1 MNAQQPQNQPPLLT
15 PEAFMN
21 QVGEPLVTINL
32 SKPLPAFVLQKHYKR
47 FTKRVSERCDSFIG
61 KAYARPKLPSI
72 PVFASIAFVMD
83 HAVDPT
89 RVCFQL
95 RDMYCMGVLSDDDIL
110 YQVGRANN
118 TRRITDNAIFL
129 GIGETYGQLL
139 ALGAAPAPPPVQVNK
154 QAFIDAYYR
163 FRELGTP
170 AQDNAR
176 VAFGIGIT
184 ALGFM
189 EPCRQAALVGMPG
202 RHHGS
207 EAYAGV
213 VRGGPVWQVLQSWED
228 NSLSAEGMREAQNGN
243 LAWTEDKSELLR
255 AQKEVLIIK
264 SNPRVPAGPRPNHM
278 RDTDYSADD

>member
-1 MNAQQPQNQPPLLT
+1 MNAAQPQNQPPLLT
-15 PEAFMN
+15 AEAFVD
-21 QVGEPLVTINL
+21 QVRDPLVTINL

-47 FTKRVSERCDSFIG
+47 FTKKVSERCESFVG
-61 KAYARPKLPSI
+61 KVYARPKLPSL
-72 PVFASIAFVMD
+72 PAFASIAFVMD
-83 HAVDPT
+83 DDIHPT

-95 RDMYCMGVLSDDDIL
+95 RDMYCMGVLSSGGVL
-110 YQVGRANN
+110 HQVGRANN
-118 TRRITDNAIFL
+118 TRRITNNAIFL

-139 ALGAAPAPPPVQVNK
+139 ALGAAPAPPPVEVNK
-154 QAFIDAYYR
+154 QAFVDAYYR

-170 AQDNAR
+170 VQDNAR

-189 EPCRQAALVGMPG
+189 EPCRQATVQAALVGMPG

-278 RDTDYSADD
+278 

>member
-1 MNAQQPQNQPPLLT
+1 MNAPQPQNQPPLLR
-15 PEAFMN
+15 PEAFVD
-21 QVGEPLVTINL
+21 QVRDPLVTINL

-47 FTKRVSERCDSFIG
+47 FIKKVSERCNSFVG
-61 KAYARPKLPSI
+61 KVYARPKLPSR
-72 PVFASIAFVMD
+72 PDFASIAFVMD
-83 HAVDPT
+83 DDIHPT

-95 RDMYCMGVLSDDDIL
+95 RDMYCIGVLSSGGIL
-110 YQVGRANN
+110 HQVGRANN
-118 TRRITDNAIFL
+118 SRRITDNAIFL

-139 ALGAAPAPPPVQVNK
+139 ALGAAPPPVEVNK
-154 QAFIDAYYR
+154 QAFVDAYHR

-189 EPCRQAALVGMPG
+189 EPCRQATVQAALVGRPG

-228 NSLSAEGMREAQNGN
+228 NSLAAEGMRESHNGN
-243 LAWTEDKSELLR
+243 LGLGRRQKRASSRTGGGFDYQVKS
-255 AQKEVLIIK
+255 
-264 SNPRVPAGPRPNHM
+264 SCPCWP
-278 RDTDYSADD
+278 SA